1 MAKEVVLTPTVEEN
15 YEAILDYV
23 FKNFGGIVTNN
34 FINRFWEACLLI
46 SETLEIYPFS
56 SKSKQVRKCVVT
68 KHNTIYFNEYTN
80 FIRITVIFDNRQ
92 DPDKLNSIIKRFRD
106 FLITNAKSRFS

>member
-34 FINRFWEACLLI
+34 FI